1 MRKRNEN
8 DEVIR
13 YKARLVAQDFSQRPG
28 IDYEETYSP
37 EMDAITFWYLI
48 SLTVSEGLDMCFM
61 DVLTSYLYRSINTD
75 IDMKILEGFKLP
87 EATNPK
93 PRNMYS
99 IKLQRSLYKLK
110 QSRRMWYNLLSEYML
125 KEWYMNNP
133 ICMCFY

>member
-1 MRKRNEN
+1 MRKWNEN

-28 IDYEETYSP
+28 IDYEETYFP
-37 EMDAITFWYLI
+37 IMDAITFWYLI

-61 DVLTSYLYRSINTD
+61 DVLTSYLYRSINTE

-110 QSRRMWYNLLSEYML
+110 
-125 KEWYMNNP
+125 
-133 ICMCFY
+133 

>member
-28 IDYEETYSP
+28 IDYEETYFP
-37 EMDAITFWYLI
+37 VMDAITFWYLI